1 MGERSE
7 LGLSLDERED
17 LVPEQLLDLGGR
29 GERVLDGV
37 VQEAGDDA
45 RLVELQLG
53 EQAGH
58 LERMDEVGL
67 ARLPHL
73 ALMDLGAVD
82 VGLLDEVQVC
92 VRAVLS
98 DALQN
103 VVQPD
108 HRAA

>member
-1 MGERSE
+1 MSF
-7 LGLSLDERED
+7 
-17 LVPEQLLDLGGR
+17 
-29 GERVLDGV
+29 LDGV
-37 VQEAGDDA
+37 VEEPGDDA
-45 RLVELQLG
+45 GLVELQFG
-53 EQAGH
+53 EQPGH
-58 LERMDEVGL
+58 LERMDEIRL
-67 ARLPHL
+67 SRLPYL